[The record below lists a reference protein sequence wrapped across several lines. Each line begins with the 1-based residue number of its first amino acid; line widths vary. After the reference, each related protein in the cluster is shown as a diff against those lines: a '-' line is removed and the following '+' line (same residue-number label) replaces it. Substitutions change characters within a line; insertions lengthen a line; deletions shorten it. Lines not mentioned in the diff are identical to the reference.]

1 MDAGFKKRANF
12 PTLIEGLAGDQT
24 RATCVARSGVNRL
37 TIHYDRVRAD
47 EFTKR
52 AKIRYFPHKK
62 FKFRH

>member
-1 MDAGFKKRANF
+1 
-12 PTLIEGLAGDQT
+12 
-24 RATCVARSGVNRL
+24 VARSGVNRL